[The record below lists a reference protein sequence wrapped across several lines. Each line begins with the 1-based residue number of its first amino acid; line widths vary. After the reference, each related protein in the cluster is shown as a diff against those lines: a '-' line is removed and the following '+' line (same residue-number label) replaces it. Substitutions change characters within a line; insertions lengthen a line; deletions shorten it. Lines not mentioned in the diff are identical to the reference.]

1 MRWRICSLDIE
12 HLWCVIQHRYI
23 GADVQCA
30 IKVDLQHECN
40 AVVRVRWRPV
50 GRDVIDADVR
60 SSDKA
65 FSGAICVWWST
76 GIVFTRRHKYDSV
89 GINGWPVKVERSY
102 AVEGGQCT
110 RMLCDIILSHERF
123 GFLVLRFRVFSLL
136 SKSMLEMNR
145 PILCFLIS
153 DKFKLWTLRR

>member
-50 GRDVIDADVR
+50 GRDVAPTKRLAEPSAPGGAPGPYSLAVTSTTATEALDVI
-60 SSDKA
+60 
-65 FSGAICVWWST
+65 ICLWS
-76 GIVFTRRHKYDSV
+76 
-89 GINGWPVKVERSY
+89 
-102 AVEGGQCT
+102 
-110 RMLCDIILSHERF
+110 
-123 GFLVLRFRVFSLL
+123 
-136 SKSMLEMNR
+136 
-145 PILCFLIS
+145 
-153 DKFKLWTLRR
+153 